1 MLKKQKKYKSQKT
14 IKKYSMVLNKK
25 AIILFIKSMLMYIL
39 KLFTFMKFNQNK
51 KNHNGLNI

>member
-1 MLKKQKKYKSQKT
+1 
-14 IKKYSMVLNKK
+14 MVLNKK
-25 AIILFIKSMLMYIL
+25 AIILFIKSMFQYIL